1 MLKLLDKRYLGLLR
15 EIVVSQFRLKDQSTF
30 FGFLW
35 SFLHPLIM
43 LIFLFLFFNWRIGRE
58 IEHYAL
64 YLLIGIIHYTHFS
77 NSTNASM
84 SVLSGMR
91 QLTCNTILPKE
102 VLVIGSVITNTIEF
116 IISMVFCILMAYVSG
131 VRLSWTVMLLPLV
144 FLLQLTMVLWVSF
157 ALSCLCIFVKDIG
170 HIYQVFLRLL
180 FFVTPIFYA
189 NAFLEGK
196 MAKHI
201 VLLNPLAYFM
211 AFSRA
216 VVIEGNLFSIKLFVI
231 LLSLNTLFIYVAF
244 KIFKKQEPLF
254 AEYV

>member
-1 MLKLLDKRYLGLLR
+1 MMKLLDKRYLGLLR

-35 SFLHPLIM
+35 SFLHPLLM
-43 LIFLFLFFNWRIGRE
+43 LIFLFLFFSFRIGRE
-58 IEHYAL
+58 IEHYAIF
-64 YLLIGIIHYTHFS
+64 LLIGIIHYTHFS

-116 IISMVFCILMAYVSG
+116 IISMLICIPMAYVSG
-131 VRLSWTVMLLPLV
+131 ARLSWTLVLLPLV
-144 FLLQLTMVLWVSF
+144 LLLQVTMVLWVSF
-157 ALSCLCIFVKDIG
+157 ALSCLCVFVKDIA

-189 NAFLEGK
+189 TAFLGGEIATY
-196 MAKHI
+196 M
-201 VLLNPLAYFM
+201 VLFNPLAHLI

-216 VVIEGNLFSIKLFVI
+216 VVIEGNLFSIKLFAI
-231 LLSLNTLFIYVAF
+231 LLSLNTLLIYVTF